1 MFGQHVLF
9 ATTGAVQSTDL
20 KWPRTPQNDSEL
32 PCWCL
37 LFSIHGN
44 EDTPPIWPM
53 SVAAVDTEVPSP
65 FQIHFLFHTTILLET
80 HHVRSQNF
88 SPDIPENRLQISLK
102 DSFEASWIQTRR
114 WDFQADLFHL
124 RWWRQLRSTYF
135 HGHGKTAME
144 LSDGG
149 NLSRLRLEPGEFETA
164 KMNKIIWKMLNR
176 ICFSMFLWGP

>member
-1 MFGQHVLF
+1 MNIVCHINMYIYKCIYIYKSIKNKQTHIFGIYIYTYLVFPNPSCLNMFGQHVLF

-65 FQIHFLFHTTILLET
+65 FLIHFLFHTTILLET

-88 SPDIPENRLQISLK
+88 SRIFQKIVCRYLLK
-102 DSFEASWIQTRR
+102 T
-114 WDFQADLFHL
+114 HL
-124 RWWRQLRSTYF
+124 RLV
-135 HGHGKTAME
+135 
-144 LSDGG
+144 
-149 NLSRLRLEPGEFETA
+149 EFEHGDGIFRPIYFT
-164 KMNKIIWKMLNR
+164 
-176 ICFSMFLWGP
+176 